1 MKKNQNSTNER
12 YVFDV
17 ILAILLIISLI
28 FFGFKIKERTLRI
41 KSEPTSKDL
50 IQQQEMIDYAKSEG
64 RTINVY

>member
-1 MKKNQNSTNER
+1 MKKNQNNTNDR
-12 YVFDV
+12 YVFEI

-28 FFGFKIKERTLRI
+28 IFGFNIKERTLRI
-41 KSEPTSKDL
+41 KSEPTSTDL